1 MLSINKLTIAVKDKI
16 IIKDF
21 SYLFEK
27 GKIYAIMGPNG
38 SGKSTL
44 ALALAGHPVY
54 QIKSGKITLNNQYI
68 QDLSPD
74 KRSKAGLFLSF
85 QSPLVLN
92 GVSLFQMVRVAL
104 RGKISP
110 IDLNNKI
117 KHLSKELVIKEELVK
132 RPLNE
137 GASGGERKKL
147 ELLQGLILQPKVM
160 IFDEIDTGVDVD
172 SLKIIAKVMKKYQK
186 NRTYIVITHYNRIFQ
201 YFKPDKVL
209 ILSKGVLKQ
218 TGGWELAQQIEN
230 TGYEKNSGK

>member
-44 ALALAGHPVY
+44 ALTLAGHPVY

-92 GVSLFQMVRVAL
+92 GVSLFQMMRVAL

>member
-16 IIKDF
+16 IIKNF
-21 SYLFEK
+21 SYLFER

-44 ALALAGHPVY
+44 ALTIAGHPTY
-54 QIKSGKITLNNQYI
+54 QITSGTIKLNNQFI
-68 QDLSPD
+68 QKWLPD
-74 KRSKAGLFLSF
+74 KRAKVGLFLSF

-92 GVSLFQMVRVAL
+92 GVSLFQMMRVAL

-110 IDLNNKI
+110 MDLNKKI
-117 KHLSKELVIKEELVK
+117 NNFAKELQIKEELLK

-172 SLKIIAKVMKKYQK
+172 SLKTIAKVMKKNQK
-186 NRTYIVITHYNRIFQ
+186 DRAYIIITHYNRIFK

-209 ILSKGVLKQ
+209 VLTKGILRQ

-230 TGYEKNSGK
+230 TGYETISKK

>member
-92 GVSLFQMVRVAL
+92 GVSLFQMMRVAL

-230 TGYEKNSGK
+230 TGYEKNFGK

>member
-1 MLSINKLTIAVKDKI
+1 MLLVNKLTIAVKNKVI
-16 IIKDF
+16 INNF

-44 ALALAGHPVY
+44 ALTLVGHPSY
-54 QIKSGKITLNNQYI
+54 QIKSGTIKLNNQRI

-85 QSPLVLN
+85 QSPLILN
-92 GVSLFQMVRVAL
+92 GVSLFQMMRVAL

-110 IDLNNKI
+110 LNLNNKI
-117 KHLSKELVIKEELVK
+117 NRFAKELQIKQELLK

-160 IFDEIDTGVDVD
+160 IFDEIDTGVDID
-172 SLKIIAKVMKKYQK
+172 SLKIIAKMMKKYQK
-186 NRTYIVITHYNRIFQ
+186 TSTYIIITHYNRIFQ
-201 YFKPDKVL
+201 YFKPDRVL
-209 ILSKGVLKQ
+209 ILTNGVLMK
-218 TGGWELAQQIEN
+218 TGDWKLAQEIEN
-230 TGYEKNSGK
+230 IGYEKNFGK

>member
-92 GVSLFQMVRVAL
+92 GVSLFQMMRVAL

-209 ILSKGVLKQ
+209 ILSKRVLKQ

-230 TGYEKNSGK
+230 TGYEKNFGK

>member
-92 GVSLFQMVRVAL
+92 GVSLFQMMRVAL

-209 ILSKGVLKQ
+209 ILSKRVLKQ

>member
-92 GVSLFQMVRVAL
+92 GVSLFQMMRVAL

>member
-44 ALALAGHPVY
+44 ALTLAGHPVY
-54 QIKSGKITLNNQYI
+54 QIKFGKITLNNQYI

-92 GVSLFQMVRVAL
+92 GVSLFQMMRVAL

>member
-92 GVSLFQMVRVAL
+92 GVSLFQMMRVAL

-218 TGGWELAQQIEN
+218 TGCWELAQQIEN